1 MEDVK
6 INVKF
11 KLSALWIALMFF
23 YIYADI
29 LGFYAPGHIAALMT
43 GEIGGIQITQEFLLL
58 SAILMVIPSLM
69 VFLSLSLPAKANRV
83 ANIII
88 GIVLALVLGMTFF
101 VGEISA
107 YYLLFGILE
116 GVDLVLIVWKAWNWP
131 K

>member
-6 INVKF
+6 INVKY

-23 YIYADI
+23 YTYADI
-29 LGFYAPGHIAALMT
+29 LGFYAPGHIEALMM
-43 GEIGGIQITQEFLLL
+43 GEIGGIQITQAFLLL

-69 VFLSLSLPAKANRV
+69 VFLSLSLPVKANRV

-101 VGEISA
+101 LGEISA

-116 GVDLVLIVWKAWNWP
+116 GLDLVLIVWQAWNWP